1 MNAAAANKIL
11 LTISN
16 QLQHDD
22 DDDYNPNQE
31 LNERIFARFLND
43 TKQRQ
48 MDQSILGDFMED

>member
-1 MNAAAANKIL
+1 MDAAAANKIL
-11 LTISN
+11 LTINN

-48 MDQSILGDFMED
+48 MDQSILGNFMED